1 MTFLELQSDIKRTR
15 KLLKKRRQQNSDLAD
30 KTESDKALEL
40 LYKKAFAVANKVV
53 NHYIDLGYFQE

>member
-15 KLLKKRRQQNSDLAD
+15 RLLRKRRQQNSDLAE

-40 LYKKAFAVANKVV
+40 LYKKTLSVA
-53 NHYIDLGYFQE
+53 LM